1 MVLATALDERAML
14 DLSALPADHVPPE
27 AIARWDFSLEQSSR
41 TVRDRST
48 NGLHGRTVNLPTRV
62 VTGRRWDG
70 SSISFDDRPDLYAA
84 IHFHDDDLDDAGW
97 ATDFVVDVPSAPRER
112 GVRRKA
118 VRSPTDHVTMFPS
131 SFVRRRAPNDGTSSC

>member
-62 VTGRRWDG
+62 TGRRWDG

-97 ATDFVVDVPSAPRER
+97 ATDFVVEVPSHLAS
-112 GVRRKA
+112 GVYAARLSLADGSR
-118 VRSPTDHVTMFPS
+118 DHVPS
-131 SFVRRRAPNDGTSSC
+131 SFVRRRAPNDGMSSC